1 MPSQL
6 KSKKVKDDLEL
17 EWLLCLASTLE
28 SSHRIQ
34 PTEAGEAPR
43 RRGFPRSK
51 NQKLFASVLKK
62 ALDFARKEL

>member
-6 KSKKVKDDLEL
+6 KSKKVKDDLEF

-43 RRGFPRSK
+43 LGGLLRGTS
-51 NQKLFASVLKK
+51 QKLFESVLKK
-62 ALDFARKEL
+62 AFDRTRKEL

>member
-28 SSHRIQ
+28 SSQQIQ
-34 PTEAGEAPR
+34 PTGAGEAPR
-43 RRGFPRSK
+43 RGGFVQGK
-51 NQKLFASVLKK
+51 NQKLFERVLKK
-62 ALDFARKEL
+62 AFNLSRKEL

>member
-1 MPSQL
+1 MQSQL
-6 KSKKVKDDLEL
+6 KSKKFKDDLEF

-43 RRGFPRSK
+43 RG
-51 NQKLFASVLKK
+51 
-62 ALDFARKEL
+62 DF